1 MNPTSDMSQTP
12 ITKKFRKLRFAVR
25 FSRRYHLHIQQSYMR
40 WGTLTTFIAA
50 VSASGAFASLDEHE
64 PGVAAWTAVFAATA
78 AIASAVNLIIRPT
91 LRALVHKELAE
102 RFTELERDMGL
113 AKITERNLHRLSS
126 RRLEI
131 ETKEPPTVASVVVLC
146 QNEEAKAQ
154 GYGEEDQYGVSTTQ
168 RILVCLSGLRL
179 DFLTEKA

>member
-1 MNPTSDMSQTP
+1 MPETP
-12 ITKKFRKLRFAVR
+12 IAKKFRKLRFAVR
-25 FSRRYHLHIQQSYMR
+25 FSRRYHLHIQQSYAR
-40 WGTLTTFIAA
+40 WGTLMTFIAA
-50 VSASGAFASLDEHE
+50 VSASGAFASKQ
-64 PGVAAWTAVFAATA
+64 GVAWFAATA
-78 AIASAVNLIIRPT
+78 AIASALNLIIRPT
-91 LRALVHKELAE
+91 IRTLVHRELAE

-113 AKITERNLHRLSS
+113 AKITEQNLHRLSS

-154 GYGEEDQYGVSTTQ
+154 GYGEEDQYDVSTTQ
-168 RILVCLSGLRL
+168 RILVCLCGLRL

>member
-1 MNPTSDMSQTP
+1 MSETP
-12 ITKKFRKLRFAVR
+12 VTEGFRKLRFAVR

-64 PGVAAWTAVFAATA
+64 LGVAAWTAVFAATA

-102 RFTELERDMGL
+102 RFTALERDMEL
-113 AKITERNLHRLSS
+113 AEMIDQNLRQFSV

-131 ETKEPPTVASVVVLC
+131 ETKEPPTVASIVVLY

-154 GYGEEDQYGVSTTQ
+154 GYGEEDQYDVSTTQ
-168 RILVCLSGLRL
+168 RVLVCLSGLRL

>member
-1 MNPTSDMSQTP
+1 MSEGSTAKQ
-12 ITKKFRKLRFAVR
+12 FRKLRFAVR

-50 VSASGAFASLDEHE
+50 VSASGAIALFDPHDGEFGLTMAF
-64 PGVAAWTAVFAATA
+64 TATA
-78 AIASAVNLIIRPT
+78 AIASALNLIIRPT

-102 RFTELERDMGL
+102 KFTALERDMGL
-113 AKITERNLHRLSS
+113 AKITDRNLQKFAA

-131 ETKEPPTVASVVVLC
+131 ETKEPPTVASIVVLY
-146 QNEEAKAQ
+146 QKEEAIAQ
-154 GYGEEDQYGVSTTQ
+154 GYDTKGKYDVSFAQ
-168 RILVCLSGLRL
+168 RVLVCISGLRL

>member
-1 MNPTSDMSQTP
+1 MSETP
-12 ITKKFRKLRFAVR
+12 VAKKFRKLRFAVR
-25 FSRRYHLHIQQSYMR
+25 FSRRYHLHVQQSYMR

-50 VSASGAFASLDEHE
+50 VSASGAFASLDRHE
-64 PGVAAWTAVFAATA
+64 PAATVTAVFAVAA

-102 RFTELERDMGL
+102 RFTVLEKDMELEEEMTDRKL
-113 AKITERNLHRLSS
+113 RQFSA

-131 ETKEPPTVASVVVLC
+131 ETKEPPTVASLVVLA
-146 QNEEAKAQ
+146 QNEEAEAG
-154 GYGEEDQYGVSTTQ
+154 GYGSKDQYPVSRGQ
-168 RILVCLSGLRL
+168 RLLACISGLRL